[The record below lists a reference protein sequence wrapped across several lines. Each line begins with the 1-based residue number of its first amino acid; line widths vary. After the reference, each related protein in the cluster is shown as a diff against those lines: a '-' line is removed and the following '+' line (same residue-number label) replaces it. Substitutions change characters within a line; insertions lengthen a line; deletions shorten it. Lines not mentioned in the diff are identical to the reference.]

1 MLRVLYPPKT
11 PTMTVFVEPEGG
23 VQGILDCRVDSQPIA
38 SLTLHLGNRLLAS
51 SQPRG
56 VPAEPHIHISATPNA
71 LRVDIEEL
79 RPSDQGEY
87 VCSASNA
94 LGSASASMYFGTR
107 ALSRLHLFQKL
118 LWVLGL
124 VAGLLFLLLGL
135 GACYTWRRRHFHK
148 LSVGETSVEM
158 ASQKD
163 TMQLIDPDTTTF
175 GTSSCAPPLS

>member
-1 MLRVLYPPKT
+1 MGGAAKSHYMVREGEEFVVVFYNYHTSCLPTDPPKT

-71 LRVDIEEL
+71 LRMDIEEL

-94 LGSASASMYFGTR
+94 LGSASASTYFGTR
-107 ALSRLHLFQKL
+107 GEEGLHLPGCSARGPALRSKGF
-118 LWVLGL
+118 
-124 VAGLLFLLLGL
+124 F
-135 GACYTWRRRHFHK
+135 
-148 LSVGETSVEM
+148 
-158 ASQKD
+158 
-163 TMQLIDPDTTTF
+163 
-175 GTSSCAPPLS
+175 